1 MTPEKNPAD
10 ATGPASATQ
19 PPAPVWK
26 DVESFDELIALAEQ
40 LKPAVPKPDAPK

>member
-1 MTPEKNPAD
+1 MTPEEKPDDAVNPVSE
-10 ATGPASATQ
+10 T

>member
-1 MTPEKNPAD
+1 MTPDEKPED

>member
-1 MTPEKNPAD
+1 MTPDKQAED
-10 ATGPASATQ
+10 AANQASET

>member
-10 ATGPASATQ
+10 ATGPARATQ
-19 PPAPVWK
+19 PPTPVWK

>member
-1 MTPEKNPAD
+1 MTTDKTSEDAANPASETPR
-10 ATGPASATQ
+10 APA
-19 PPAPVWK
+19 WK